1 MGNWSMHIEGHG
13 IHDNG
18 PGSENDADNMLR
30 EFAGKLRLAG
40 HAVHAVT
47 FTSGVTKALPTSN
60 TGSVEA
66 PPSDWQ
72 HRP

>member
-18 PGSENDADNMLR
+18 KPEDADAMLR
-30 EFAGKLRLAG
+30 DFAGKLRIAG
-40 HAVHAVT
+40 HDVHAVSFVAGAVKT
-47 FTSGVTKALPTSN
+47 LPVSS

-66 PPSDWQ
+66 PPEDYEY
-72 HRP
+72 RP